1 MLVLMQVHPQLREA
15 VPLLRGLP
23 GQLHPGGHRQIRAHH
38 QLVKHEDAFSDLQHF
53 SIPVLNV
60 ISDN

>member
-1 MLVLMQVHPQLREA
+1 MLVLVQVHPQLSEA

-38 QLVKHEDAFSDLQHF
+38 QLVKHED
-53 SIPVLNV
+53 
-60 ISDN
+60 